1 MTRVTLFFGVA
12 VGLACLTTG
21 AHAQQQGASLSFV
34 GAETIRKYDNM
45 QQVGMR
51 FRQPLELRSRW
62 MPRTL
67 DITAGAFLASDKT
80 ASYVSFG
87 PSWQHRFMRS
97 SGREWFTDY
106 GLHPTLI
113 SRTSFDGTRIGG
125 SFHFTS
131 HFGIGAYLT
140 RDRQMSLALRY
151 QHTSNGGL
159 RSRNPGIDMVA
170 VVFRQ
175 DFDFEGGARPIFAAR

>member
-1 MTRVTLFFGVA
+1 MTRA
-12 VGLACLTTG
+12 VLLMALALLATDSF
-21 AHAQQQGASLSFV
+21 AQQPNKLVGFV
-34 GAETIRKYDNM
+34 GAETIRKYDDM

-51 FRQPLELRSRW
+51 FRHPLEQRRRW

-67 DITAGAFLASDKT
+67 DITAGAFLASNKT

-97 SGREWFTDY
+97 NGREWFMDY

-131 HFGIGAYLT
+131 HIGFGAFLT
-140 RDRQMSLALRY
+140 RDRQTSLAFRY

-159 RSRNPGIDMVA
+159 RSRNPGIDMVS

-175 DFDFEGGARPIFAAR
+175 DFDFEGGTSPIFAAR

>member
-1 MTRVTLFFGVA
+1 MTRVTLLLCIVS
-12 VGLACLTTG
+12 GLACLTTT
-21 AHAQQQGASLSFV
+21 AHAQQQSASLSFV
-34 GAETIRKYDNM
+34 GAETIRKYDDM
-45 QQVGMR
+45 QQYGLR
-51 FRQPLELRSRW
+51 FRQPLEQRSRW
-62 MPRTL
+62 MPGTL

-87 PSWQHRFMRS
+87 PSWQHRSMRRNGLGWFM
-97 SGREWFTDY
+97 DY

-140 RDRQMSLALRY
+140 RDRQASLALRY
-151 QHTSNGGL
+151 QHTSNGGI

-175 DFDFEGGARPIFAAR
+175 DFDGSASPIFAAR

>member
-1 MTRVTLFFGVA
+1 MTRAALFTLVA
-12 VGLACLTTG
+12 LLA
-21 AHAQQQGASLSFV
+21 ASAYAQQPSASLSLV

-51 FRQPLELRSRW
+51 FRRPLEQRSRW

-80 ASYVSFG
+80 ATYVSFG
-87 PSWQHRFMRS
+87 PSWQQNFMRRN
-97 SGREWFTDY
+97 GREWFVDY

-131 HFGIGAYLT
+131 HIGIGAYLT
-140 RDRQMSLALRY
+140 RDRQTSLALRY

-159 RSRNPGIDMVA
+159 RSRNPGIDMLA

-175 DFDFEGGARPIFAAR
+175 HFDLGGDTGPIFAMR

>member
-1 MTRVTLFFGVA
+1 MTRVTLIFGVA
-12 VGLACLTTG
+12 VGLVCLTTS
-21 AHAQQQGASLSFV
+21 AYAQEPTTSVSLV
-34 GAETIRKYDNM
+34 AAETIRKYDDLR
-45 QQVGMR
+45 QYGLR
-51 FRQPLELRSRW
+51 FRHPLEQRSRW

-67 DITAGAFLASDKT
+67 DMTVGAFRTTDKT
-80 ASYVSFG
+80 ASYISIG
-87 PSWQHRFMRS
+87 PSWQHQFMRS
-97 SGREWFTDY
+97 NGREWFMDY
-106 GLHPTLI
+106 GLHPTVI

-151 QHTSNGGL
+151 QHTSNAGL

-175 DFDFEGGARPIFAAR
+175 DFDFEAGARPLFAAR